1 MFDSHDLERSLSK
14 SHVVEMNPMM
24 FYQMVQVVNDAAESL
39 FAKDIEELI
48 ERITFLTGQLEDETT
63 SLSQSFESILSEV
76 RHSTRRRNPFEDMT
90 SDTDALDDLKHA
102 AGNSFIRIV
111 LEVISDLHNGF
122 QQLLGIVRGL
132 RPEKVELLSD
142 ERYPRTF
149 EQAQTFSIQYQ
160 MFGPIVNRFS
170 NHLLVANSC
179 QREILNI
186 CSHITGCLDRYYK
199 ALNHRHS
206 VEGIKI
212 HFDPITTDVAISIYE
227 NVDSHGE
234 IQDGK
239 KPDEISAY
247 TMRKAVLLAESL
259 QTGML
264 GDFTSDPSKFIRFL
278 VDGLNG
284 LWDSSSRIQRLAHP
298 FAEVVKTITKF
309 NQKEHRNQDSQ
320 FKQSLS
326 FIEDLNPQS
335 VTYKE
340 KTGLLTIE
348 ERQELEFRN
357 KTLEMVAML
366 LRERSSVEALIK
378 YILGR
383 KQELRDYNL
392 EENSFY
398 VCKIGNGNPFTGDA
412 PGELTVIPGIKPM
425 VDLSEVI
432 GSGFKEVLE
441 FMSNILDGAKWFDV
455 FLATSPSK
463 KADKSNVLLVGPQ
476 GCHRKGQKIL
486 MFDGS
491 LKSVERIRV
500 GDLLMGPDSKPRRVL
515 ELHRG
520 SEDMVEILPTKGEPW
535 VVNKGH
541 VLTLVR
547 MGHKK
552 LSGEVRDVAVT
563 DYLGWSAYMKREFK
577 LFRVGVEFTHKP
589 RLPLD
594 PYFLGALLG
603 DGSIR
608 ACPALTTGDPELVRE
623 VYKQAKKFGL
633 HVNPSPDPTSS
644 VTRYWLSGTCHK
656 PNPIMLILRDLGL
669 GGTST
674 RNKFIPNCYKMASR
688 KDRLKLL
695 AGLIDTDGSLSNVC
709 FDFQSKSKHLANDV
723 RFVACSLGFAAYQST
738 FQKKDTKGLL
748 RTYYRVKIS
757 GDVSLIPVRIPHKKA
772 GERRQIKDVLR
783 TGLTIREL
791 PQERYYGFTLD
802 GDGRYLLGD
811 FTVTHNS
818 GKTEILR
825 GVASNRQ
832 SIGIFAQASDFLTCW
847 KGESEKNPKRLFEA
861 GLKIQRESKKQVF
874 FLIDEIDT
882 ILNGDRG
889 HAAFGGTNLAT
900 EFQVLMDGIT
910 SYPHLALWGATNHPE
925 RISMPLIRRFSK
937 VIIVGELSQ
946 DDRIRLLKQFL
957 AYLPCSESMGNGVLT
972 EASTRLDGAVGD
984 IMRKVVDHVW
994 RTKMS
999 HFVNTQPEAADIVLE
1014 LLNQGGNKFH
1024 PSKFTQKQRDEMH
1037 KIMRPFVQVEPQ
1049 DLIDS
1054 VDLHLNNI
1062 AIRNEIQTA
1071 KLVYENAR
1079 QFLADVNN

>member
-1 MFDSHDLERSLSK
+1 MLDSYDLERSLSK
-14 SHVVEMNPMM
+14 GHIIEMNPMV
-24 FYQMVQVVNDAAESL
+24 FYQMVQVVNDAAGSHFTRDL
-39 FAKDIEELI
+39 EEVI
-48 ERITFLTGQLEDETT
+48 DKVTFLTDQLEDETT
-63 SLSQSFESILSEV
+63 RLSRSFESILSEI
-76 RHSTRRRNPFEDMT
+76 RQSTRRRNPFEDMT
-90 SDTDALDDLKHA
+90 APDALDDLQRA

-111 LEVISDLHNGF
+111 LEVIGNLRNGF
-122 QQLLGIVRGL
+122 QHLLELARGL
-132 RPEKVELLSD
+132 RPEEIELLSE

-160 MFGPIVNRFS
+160 MFGPIATRFS
-170 NHLLVANSC
+170 NHLLGADVC

-227 NVDSHGE
+227 NVDAHGE

-239 KPDEISAY
+239 NPDEISAY

-259 QTGML
+259 QTGLL
-264 GDFTSDPSKFIRFL
+264 GDFTADPSKFIKFL
-278 VDGLNG
+278 IDGLKG
-284 LWDSSSRIQRLAHP
+284 LWESSSMIQVLAHP
-298 FAEVVKTITKF
+298 FADRIKTITRINRKESKA
-309 NQKEHRNQDSQ
+309 QKSQ
-320 FKQSLS
+320 FELALS

-335 VTYKE
+335 VIYKE
-340 KTGLLTIE
+340 KTGLLTLE
-348 ERQELEFRN
+348 ERHELEFRN
-357 KTLEMVAML
+357 QTLEHVAL
-366 LRERSSVEALIK
+366 LLQEHSSVEALIK

-383 KQELRDYNL
+383 KQELREYNL

-412 PGELTVIPGIKPM
+412 PGELTVIPGIKPT

-441 FMSNILDGAKWFDV
+441 FMSHILDGAKWFDV

-476 GCHRKGQKIL
+476 G
-486 MFDGS
+486 
-491 LKSVERIRV
+491 
-500 GDLLMGPDSKPRRVL
+500 
-515 ELHRG
+515 
-520 SEDMVEILPTKGEPW
+520 
-535 VVNKGH
+535 
-541 VLTLVR
+541 
-547 MGHKK
+547 
-552 LSGEVRDVAVT
+552 
-563 DYLGWSAYMKREFK
+563 
-577 LFRVGVEFTHKP
+577 
-589 RLPLD
+589 
-594 PYFLGALLG
+594 
-603 DGSIR
+603 
-608 ACPALTTGDPELVRE
+608 
-623 VYKQAKKFGL
+623 
-633 HVNPSPDPTSS
+633 
-644 VTRYWLSGTCHK
+644 
-656 PNPIMLILRDLGL
+656 
-669 GGTST
+669 
-674 RNKFIPNCYKMASR
+674 
-688 KDRLKLL
+688 
-695 AGLIDTDGSLSNVC
+695 
-709 FDFQSKSKHLANDV
+709 
-723 RFVACSLGFAAYQST
+723 
-738 FQKKDTKGLL
+738 
-748 RTYYRVKIS
+748 
-757 GDVSLIPVRIPHKKA
+757 
-772 GERRQIKDVLR
+772 
-783 TGLTIREL
+783 
-791 PQERYYGFTLD
+791 
-802 GDGRYLLGD
+802 
-811 FTVTHNS
+811 S

-847 KGESEKNPKRLFEA
+847 KGEAEKNPKRLFEA
-861 GLKIQRESKKQVF
+861 GLRIQRESKKQVF

-946 DDRIRLLKQFL
+946 DDRIKLLKQFL

-972 EASTRLDGAVGD
+972 EAATRLDGAVGD

-999 HFVNTQPEAADIVLE
+999 HFVNTQPEAAEIVLE

-1024 PSKFTQKQRDEMH
+1024 PSKFTQKQREEMH
-1037 KIMRPFVQVEPQ
+1037 EIMRPFVQVEPQ
-1049 DLIDS
+1049 DLVDS

-1071 KLVYENAR
+1071 KIVYENAR